1 MDYSSDDI
9 SFTDFD
15 FEPQKKKKKKNHM
28 LNQMIN
34 IIDLKISMKKNT

>member
-15 FEPQKKKKKKNHM
+15 FEPQKKKKKNHM